1 MLGKNSLRALVV
13 MLALGVLAV
22 GSAPAGF
29 ISGSVRADLPN
40 PPAPGGGPPP
50 WAGPPDFVFDLT
62 PGNAGHGRMRITE
75 RFGGPG
81 TLPMVIS
88 GETDADPIM
97 TVTKEVENNSGIDWY
112 GYVITL
118 PAGGDM
124 TFVGTATSDRMDLV
138 AQGDYYL
145 WFIEPDVVLD
155 GETVEFAFDVLVPTT
170 GFFSFTL
177 TQEPLAL
184 GQPPEPATLTL
195 LILGGLGVL
204 VSRRR
209 R

>member
-1 MLGKNSLRALVV
+1 MSGKNSLRALVV
-13 MLALGVLAV
+13 MLTLGVLAV

-29 ISGSVRADLPN
+29 IPGSVRVDLPD

-50 WAGPPDFVFDLT
+50 WAGPPDFVFDLM
-62 PGNAGHGRMRITE
+62 PDNAAKGRMRITE
-75 RFGGPG
+75 LFGGPG
-81 TLPMVIS
+81 TFPLVIS
-88 GETDADPIM
+88 GRTNDDPVM

-118 PAGGDM
+118 PDGGDVE
-124 TFVGTATSDRMDLV
+124 FVGTATSDRMDLV
-138 AQGDYYL
+138 AQGAYYL
-145 WFIEPDVVLD
+145 WFTEPAVVLD
-155 GETVEFAFDVLVPTT
+155 GERVEFSFDILIPST
-170 GFFSFTL
+170 GLFSFAL

>member
-1 MLGKNSLRALVV
+1 
-13 MLALGVLAV
+13 
-22 GSAPAGF
+22 
-29 ISGSVRADLPN
+29 
-40 PPAPGGGPPP
+40 
-50 WAGPPDFVFDLT
+50 
-62 PGNAGHGRMRITE
+62 MRITE
-75 RFGGPG
+75 LFGGPEP
-81 TLPMVIS
+81 LPVVVS

-118 PAGGDM
+118 PAGGDK

-155 GETVEFAFDVLVPTT
+155 GERVEFSFDVLVPTT
-170 GFFSFTL
+170 GLFSFTL

-184 GQPPEPATLTL
+184 GQPPEPATLAL